1 MTSWI
6 HGLVRFLKR
15 YRKMAAEHMFTD
27 ALQCLAPSTAR
38 CRFSFFTCDVLR
50 NEVRL
55 PLHNRWPLVMTSF
68 ARPGW
73 ELTNTNQDV
82 QLVH

>member
-38 CRFSFFTCDVLR
+38 CRFSFFTHDGLGD
-50 NEVRL
+50 EVRL
-55 PLHNRWPLVMTSF
+55 PLHKGWPLVRTSC
-68 ARPGW
+68 AWPDW
-73 ELTNTNQDV
+73 ELTSTKQDV